1 MTVLNGFAIAANAVL
16 VAILSAMGVRIAAL
30 VVEQYQ
36 SGYVPAYLPQVFGLA
51 ICSLALAAAVGAG
64 VAVWLRTDRSTPR
77 RRGGDARGV
86 VALPP
91 AARLPPGR
99 FASAGVVLGACLPDA
114 NGLCRMERSAKGPGV
129 GISRHRGNARYHE
142 RSDPEHLPAG
152 LEALDLDRRARP

>member
-64 VAVWLRTDRSTPR
+64 VAVWLRTDRR
-77 RRGGDARGV
+77 R
-86 VALPP
+86 VALLADAVATLAVWSPFL
-91 AARLPPGR
+91 LPLVFLPGGLLQLAW
-99 FASAGVVLGACLPDA
+99 FLAPACLMLTA
-114 NGLCRMERSAKGPGV
+114 FVAWR
-129 GISRHRGNARYHE
+129 
-142 RSDPEHLPAG
+142 
-152 LEALDLDRRARP
+152 DRPKAQA